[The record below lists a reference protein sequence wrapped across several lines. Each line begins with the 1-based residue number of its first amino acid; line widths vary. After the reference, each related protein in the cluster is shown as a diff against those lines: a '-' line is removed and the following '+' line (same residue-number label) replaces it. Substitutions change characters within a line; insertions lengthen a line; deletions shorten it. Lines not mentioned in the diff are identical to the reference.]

1 MAYKLVD
8 NIAHNK
14 PELGGVVAY
23 ITSAAVNVPVV
34 ANRPYILGSAVT
46 KVHPQKPA
54 EPTKVFVGKA
64 ATILGVMALGSAQVR
79 HYDHLVEKGFADTC
93 NNMGCGGVF
102 YGALDLQHYD
112 AVKMQTLLGTG
123 AGKLYVDDNGVFSF
137 SDTDNGNTEV
147 TNAFVIS
154 IDSQIIVP
162 AMNKQLN
169 VGGQQY
175 TFNYPKGI
183 GAIAIKIA

>member
-8 NIAHNK
+8 NIAANK

-23 ITSAAVNVPVV
+23 ITSAPVNVPVV

-46 KVHPQKPA
+46 KIHPQKPA
-54 EPTKVFVGKA
+54 EPAKVFVGQA
-64 ATILGVMALGSAQVR
+64 ATIKGIMALGSAQVR

-102 YGALDLQHYD
+102 YAALDLQHYD
-112 AVKMQTLLGTG
+112 AGQMQTLLESGDG
-123 AGKLYVDDNGVFSF
+123 VLAVDTNGVFSF
-137 SDTDNGNTEV
+137 AEANKGNTEV
-147 TNAFVIS
+147 TNAFPIS
-154 IDSQIIVP
+154 IDSQMIIKP
-162 AMNKQLN
+162 LNKTIS

-183 GAIAIKIA
+183 GAIAIKIN